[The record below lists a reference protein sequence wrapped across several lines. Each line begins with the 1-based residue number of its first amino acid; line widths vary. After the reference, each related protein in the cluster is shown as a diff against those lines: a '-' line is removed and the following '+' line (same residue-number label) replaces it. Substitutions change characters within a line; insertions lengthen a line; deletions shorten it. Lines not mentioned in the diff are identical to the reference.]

1 MTSTATNNTATTTT
15 ANVSV
20 TATIDIKRLVA
31 VVSVVFVVV
40 LDDIDARLYYP
51 VPMFSRIF
59 LLYMLIGCINHL
71 LMFVV
76 VCCFI
81 RS

>member
-1 MTSTATNNTATTTT
+1 MTSTATNNTATTT

-40 LDDIDARLYYP
+40 LDDIDTRLYYP

-59 LLYMLIGCINHL
+59 LLYKLIGCINH
-71 LMFVV
+71 
-76 VCCFI
+76 C
-81 RS
+81 